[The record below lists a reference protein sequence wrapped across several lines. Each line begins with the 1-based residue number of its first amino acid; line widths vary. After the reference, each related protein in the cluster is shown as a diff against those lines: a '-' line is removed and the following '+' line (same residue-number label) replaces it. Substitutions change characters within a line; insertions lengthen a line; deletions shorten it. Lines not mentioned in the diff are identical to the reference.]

1 MLTDAVRSRA
11 HSSLVLVGLLLAKSM
26 VVVCSLSTSTAGTCL
41 CFYKNLF
48 CFRFLLFTVV
58 PSKWITGNVVLN
70 VRYACISEITLTA
83 ILKEVSEVPLVL
95 AFQCFIFLIHYK
107 LNKSLLV
114 EENSFFL
121 LFRNQKHPTVPTIY
135 GFHLHHVMKCNM
147 YLKQSLFGGGLS
159 FGDVSLHTLTGHFI
173 RYTSP

>member
-1 MLTDAVRSRA
+1 MLTDAVCSCA

-58 PSKWITGNVVLN
+58 PSKWLTGNVVLN

-107 LNKSLLV
+107 LNKSSAGRRTLV
-114 EENSFFL
+114 FL
-121 LFRNQKHPTVPTIY
+121 VVQKSGTSHSSNHIWLSPSSCDEMYVFKTKFIWWRTVIW
-135 GFHLHHVMKCNM
+135 
-147 YLKQSLFGGGLS
+147 
-159 FGDVSLHTLTGHFI
+159 
-173 RYTSP
+173 

>member
-95 AFQCFIFLIHYK
+95 AFQCFIFFNPLQAEQVAAGRRT
-107 LNKSLLV
+107 LVFLVVQKS
-114 EENSFFL
+114 ETSHSSNHI
-121 LFRNQKHPTVPTIY
+121 R
-135 GFHLHHVMKCNM
+135 
-147 YLKQSLFGGGLS
+147 LS
-159 FGDVSLHTLTGHFI
+159 PSSCDEM
-173 RYTSP
+173 